1 MFMHLVGHHV
11 ENMAYFNACHEGC
24 FFPSINCPV
33 IEFWKQM
40 SATVVDHPARAVAS
54 RVVGTST
61 QGWQQRGGRAQGR
74 IMY

>member
-1 MFMHLVGHHV
+1 
-11 ENMAYFNACHEGC
+11 
-24 FFPSINCPV
+24 
-33 IEFWKQM
+33 M

-61 QGWQQRGGRAQGR
+61 QGWQQRGGGAQGR